1 MIDRQQT
8 GIRSKQVRN
17 LAAGFGLPKGG
28 TMLKRKFKWSVIVLS
43 GLFLLSSSLLLG
55 GQQDAQNAPDDNAIT
70 TSIQAKLFQD
80 PSLKTQDIGVS
91 TQDGVVTLTG
101 NVDSQ
106 DQQAAVDRIASME
119 PGVVKVI
126 DSLSVGAPAGQSPA
140 NVEYSQPG
148 PSQAADA
155 PPQAEDAP
163 SQPGDAPSQPASQAR
178 SFGGGDAQ
186 NQAVPDSL
194 YLASGT
200 LVSVRL
206 TQALSSSQ
214 NHNGDGF
221 TATLEQPVVVNG
233 WVVARRGQSIE
244 GRVVDAQKG
253 GRVKGTSKLEIALT
267 ELTLV
272 NGQTLPVHTR
282 LIRAE
287 GGTTRGRDAQAIG
300 TTTGVGAIIGA
311 IAGEGE
317 GAAIGAGIG
326 AAAGVAG
333 VLLTHG
339 RPTVI
344 PPEALLTFRLESSA
358 NISTLS
364 AQAAFRP
371 VNQQDYAQQ
380 TLQHRPDGTY
390 VQRPPY
396 GYPVYYG
403 YYGRPGY
410 YSPYWGWGRPGGY
423 YWRPGVYRVYRFGR
437 ERREWRGERREVRR
451 GGREGH
457 RR

>member
-1 MIDRQQT
+1 
-8 GIRSKQVRN
+8 
-17 LAAGFGLPKGG
+17 
-28 TMLKRKFKWSVIVLS
+28 
-43 GLFLLSSSLLLG
+43 
-55 GQQDAQNAPDDNAIT
+55 
-70 TSIQAKLFQD
+70 
-80 PSLKTQDIGVS
+80 LKTQDIRVS

-101 NVDSQ
+101 TVDT
-106 DQQAAVDRIASME
+106 QQQQSAIDRIASME

-126 DSLSVGAPAGQSPA
+126 DSLSVDASAPQASADVQRSDPPPS
-140 NVEYSQPG
+140 EPDG
-148 PSQAADA
+148 PSQTF
-155 PPQAEDAP
+155 
-163 SQPGDAPSQPASQAR
+163 GDTSAV
-178 SFGGGDAQ
+178 
-186 NQAVPDSL
+186 NQTIPDTL
-194 YLASGT
+194 HLASGT

-206 TQALSSSQ
+206 AQALSTNQ
-214 NHNGDGF
+214 NRTGDAF

-244 GRVVDAQKG
+244 GRVVDAEKG

-272 NGQTLPVHTR
+272 NGRQLPIQTR

-311 IAGEGE
+311 IAGEGG

-326 AAAGVAG
+326 AAVGVAG

-390 VQRPPY
+390 VPRPPY

-423 YWRPGVYRVYRFGR
+423 YWGPRVYGVYRFGR
-437 ERREWRGERREVRR
+437 ERRVWRGERREMRR